1 MSEII
6 GGSHALNFDNMEP
19 SADLARDYS
28 LADWKYERI
37 KEEIRDFE
45 DSLDDE
51 HEIAIRLASFGSSI
65 TMAVYEIGYQNP
77 DMLYFYGTVNG
88 QNAQLI
94 QHMSQLNFLL
104 LSVQKS
110 DPEKPP
116 RRIGFGTPDED

>member
-1 MSEII
+1 MSEIS
-6 GGSHALNFDNMEP
+6 GGPHALNFDSP
-19 SADLARDYS
+19 KLSADLARDYS
-28 LADWKYERI
+28 LADWKYEKI
-37 KEEIRDFE
+37 MGEIRDFE
-45 DSLDDE
+45 DGLDNE
-51 HEIAIRLASFGSSI
+51 HEVAIRLASFGASI

-88 QNAQLI
+88 QDAQLI

-116 RRIGFGTPDED
+116 RRIGFEIPDEE